1 MPYSLPPRL
10 RQGDAVAVVATA
22 RVTDPVRVKAGIE
35 ILSSWGLKVLPGKS
49 LFKQHHLFA
58 GTDRQRADDL
68 QQALNNPE
76 VRAIFCARGGYG
88 TTRLLDSL
96 DMEGFEKSPKWICG
110 FSDVTGLL
118 CHVHSLGYACLH
130 SSMPQLFSNENARVD
145 YNSLRKALFDG
156 EISIEANS
164 FSENQPGKAMGVLV
178 GGNLS
183 LLVHLLGT
191 KLEVN
196 TEEKILVL
204 EEVDEYLYHLDR
216 MMVQLGRS
224 GKLQHISGL
233 VVGHLTKMKEGEL
246 EFGTDAKGVIKSHIH
261 RDIPVAFGLPFGH
274 ESPNLTLPFG
284 VECSLEVRSDGSRL
298 YSKY

>member
-1 MPYSLPPRL
+1 M
-10 RQGDAVAVVATA
+10 AVVATA
-22 RVTDPVRVKAGIE
+22 RVTDPVKVKAGME

-49 LFKQHHLFA
+49 LFKQHQLFA

-68 QQALNNPE
+68 QHALNNPE

-118 CHVHSLGYACLH
+118 CHVHGLGYACLH
-130 SSMPQLFSNENARVD
+130 SSMPQLFSHENARVD
-145 YNSLRKALFDG
+145 YNSLRVALFNG
-156 EISIEANS
+156 EISIEAKN
-164 FSENQPGKAMGVLV
+164 FPENQPGKAKGVLI

-191 KLEVN
+191 KSEVN

-204 EEVDEYLYHLDR
+204 EEVDEYLYQLDR

-233 VVGHLTKMKEGEL
+233 VVGHLTKMKEGDL
-246 EFGTDAKGVIKSHIH
+246 KFGTDAKGVIKSHIH
-261 RDIPVAFGLPFGH
+261 RDIPIAFGLPFGH

-284 VECSLEVRSDGSRL
+284 VECCLEVRSDGSRL